1 MINCGGS
8 NTPWAKGLAN
18 LLSYL
23 CGHVVLFL
31 ENERIVKKPGIH
43 EDSTNYK
50 IYRCTSP
57 TNRVVCSPEVPV
69 GTLLATTRT

>member
-1 MINCGGS
+1 MR
-8 NTPWAKGLAN
+8 
-18 LLSYL
+18 LLIYL
-23 CGHVVLFL
+23 CSQVELFL
-31 ENERIVKKPGIH
+31 ENERIVKKLGIH